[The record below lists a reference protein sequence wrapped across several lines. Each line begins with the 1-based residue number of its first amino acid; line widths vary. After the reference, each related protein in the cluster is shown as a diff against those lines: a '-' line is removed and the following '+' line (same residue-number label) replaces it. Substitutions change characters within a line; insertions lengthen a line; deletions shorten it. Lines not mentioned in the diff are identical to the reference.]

1 MFFLEPW
8 MVHEIQEYY
17 RGKNMLAKMM
27 GHDTTT
33 FTDKDVE
40 VIVIED

>member
-1 MFFLEPW
+1 

-27 GHDTTT
+27 GYDPTT

-40 VIVIED
+40 VTVVEL